1 MSRAVY
7 LPKYANNL
15 PMVQP
20 SRGTS
25 PTDVEE
31 TESDPEN
38 AGLSVPMENTFNVQF
53 LLNMCG
59 DTDLSGAGC
68 GSSARPVLRRGLSG

>member
-1 MSRAVY
+1 MEKA
-7 LPKYANNL
+7 
-15 PMVQP
+15 
-20 SRGTS
+20 
-25 PTDVEE
+25 
-31 TESDPEN
+31 ESDPED
-38 AGLSVPMENTFNVQF
+38 AGLSISLENAFNVHF